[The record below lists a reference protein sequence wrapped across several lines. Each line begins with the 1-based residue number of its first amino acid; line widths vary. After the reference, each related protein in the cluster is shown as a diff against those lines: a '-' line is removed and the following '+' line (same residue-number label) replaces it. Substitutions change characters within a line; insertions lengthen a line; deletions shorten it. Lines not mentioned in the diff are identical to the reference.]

1 MSELARTH
9 WHGVVSLPFSVSV
22 PLFGSGGYKKA
33 MDAKKKLLKII
44 MERLEN
50 NDSEFFNELEASNDC
65 VMDKDLL
72 YNHMLL
78 FSCALIPKGVASV
91 LAMFL
96 ELLPKWRHMREAD
109 GGLTEDDLDCVLLEV
124 LRMYPPFTGGL
135 RVALRDTK
143 VGQYHVQA
151 GSTVYYSL
159 IAAMR
164 DPIAF
169 LHPEQFLPGRWR
181 RVEDRSK
188 NLGFST
194 GPHDC
199 IGRHLAMSCI
209 KQMAAFLLEHFDI
222 DEPTDLA
229 FPPDVKQLPVL
240 RPKQPHMFEVKRK

>member
-50 NDSEFFNELEASNDC
+50 NDSEFFNELEASNDS

-143 VGQYHVQA
+143 VGQYHVQT

-169 LHPEQFLPGRWR
+169 LHPEQ
-181 RVEDRSK
+181 
-188 NLGFST
+188 
-194 GPHDC
+194 
-199 IGRHLAMSCI
+199 
-209 KQMAAFLLEHFDI
+209 
-222 DEPTDLA
+222 
-229 FPPDVKQLPVL
+229 
-240 RPKQPHMFEVKRK
+240 